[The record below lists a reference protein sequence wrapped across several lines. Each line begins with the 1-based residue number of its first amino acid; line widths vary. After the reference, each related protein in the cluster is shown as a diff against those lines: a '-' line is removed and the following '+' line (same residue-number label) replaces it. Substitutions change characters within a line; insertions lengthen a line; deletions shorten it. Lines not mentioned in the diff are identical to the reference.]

1 MVANVRWITDL
12 SGRLIRL
19 LIALSFHIGSV
30 FSCDTSAS
38 LYRYEELKAFLFQIK
53 SFLQKSSI
61 AITKSHPSVCKNG
74 LCHHLNLYRVWI
86 SHYHILQ

>member
-1 MVANVRWITDL
+1 MRQPCF
-12 SGRLIRL
+12 GRLIRL
-19 LIALSFHIGSV
+19 LVAFSLFILEVFFHVAQLIH
-30 FSCDTSAS
+30 
-38 LYRYEELKAFLFQIK
+38 LYHYEELEAFLFPIK

-61 AITKSHPSVCKNG
+61 SITRSHPSVYKNG